1 MNRKLLHTP
10 ALILLVCLLTFGGH
24 SQQKWQWSSA
34 LKEGRYERNMTAFS
48 DQKSRVF
55 VATEL
60 SKKDKS
66 FRIVELELQTMHER
80 GARDF
85 NFPDIEGQRPIFD
98 EVLFFGQRILACA
111 TTYSKEEELV
121 RSWAF
126 WCSVD
131 SGITGGPILLSE
143 HPSGRRTDDK
153 MFGYVLNSDS
163 TALLIHPR
171 ENFAIKNS
179 RKPSYRLV
187 DENLE
192 TIWEKNLD
200 FPAPVDLLVNKE
212 YRVDKNGQLYML
224 SGVAKQIKARK
235 ETQALRSEGFSVAIY
250 NPDENKIK
258 EFEVDLDEKWVHSAD
273 YAISDDGNLIIAGFF
288 SNDRYFSI
296 TGTYFFKID
305 GNTKQIAAKSLNP
318 FTEDYLKLFS
328 KNRND
333 KFETELEDVYFDNL
347 FLTKDDGVIL
357 TGENYNYSLQY
368 RTDIT
373 TGRQQVM
380 YYYYY
385 NDVVSVR
392 LDNEGKEMWAARTPK
407 FQETVNDDGTRSS
420 YAAAIS
426 NDALYLV
433 FNDNP
438 VNSERWTEDN
448 TASLKVFNNNR
459 RDIVSSATILRDGQ
473 QTRNNPQGNNEGSTL
488 LNPKFNLRVGNS
500 LIVMARTR
508 KEVRFARIQF

>member
-1 MNRKLLHTP
+1 
-10 ALILLVCLLTFGGH
+10 
-24 SQQKWQWSSA
+24 
-34 LKEGRYERNMTAFS
+34 
-48 DQKSRVF
+48 
-55 VATEL
+55 
-60 SKKDKS
+60 
-66 FRIVELELQTMHER
+66 
-80 GARDF
+80 
-85 NFPDIEGQRPIFD
+85 
-98 EVLFFGQRILACA
+98 
-111 TTYSKEEELV
+111 
-121 RSWAF
+121 
-126 WCSVD
+126 
-131 SGITGGPILLSE
+131 
-143 HPSGRRTDDK
+143 
-153 MFGYVLNSDS
+153 
-163 TALLIHPR
+163 
-171 ENFAIKNS
+171 
-179 RKPSYRLV
+179 
-187 DENLE
+187 
-192 TIWEKNLD
+192 
-200 FPAPVDLLVNKE
+200 
-212 YRVDKNGQLYML
+212 ML

-258 EFEVDLDEKWVHSAD
+258 EFEVGLDEKWVHSAD